1 LIVWGAAKTDSP
13 NHRITAKKQNPI
25 QTVKIVSTARPASSS
40 SKRLIDE
47 VDRLIERHLIFALA
61 TTGDYLPAVHD
72 HVSRA
77 PSVEP
82 HAGAAELSL
91 DS

>member
-1 LIVWGAAKTDSP
+1 M
-13 NHRITAKKQNPI
+13 
-25 QTVKIVSTARPASSS
+25 SS